1 MNTLLQ
7 LRNATLAARQRTG
20 DDHIGT
26 RVEAGRVQVVRA
38 VPAARGRFDVTPI
51 TGWLTAQ
58 EALNAIRAL

>member
-20 DDHIGT
+20 DQHIGT
-26 RVEAGRVQVVRA
+26 RVEAGKVQVVRA
-38 VPAARGRFDVTPI
+38 VPAGREFDVTPL

-58 EALNAIRAL
+58 EALNVVRAI